1 LRFSS
6 TMSTAIALSAS
17 FAHLMELPSKMRYEP
32 SLYVR
37 LHRTLYPNFG
47 RIAGPT
53 ESLAVLTTGGLA
65 WLLGKRRSRAFQLT
79 AAAAGCLAAAH
90 AVFWALVAPVNKEM
104 MSWPLDEIPSDWAGW
119 RDQWEFSHAA
129 RALLTTGAM
138 GLLIASTADKRDV

>member
-1 LRFSS
+1 MAMDLLRFSS
-6 TMSTAIALSAS
+6 TMSTVVAMTAS

-53 ESLAVLTTGGLA
+53 ESLAVLTTGGLS
-65 WLLGKRRSRAFQLT
+65 WLLRKRHSRAFQLT

-90 AVFWALVAPVNKEM
+90 AMFWSLVQPVNKEM
-104 MSWPLDEIPSDWAGW
+104 MSWPLEDIPSDWAG
-119 RDQWEFSHAA
+119 
-129 RALLTTGAM
+129 GA
-138 GLLIASTADKRDV
+138 ISRSTAMRRVRS